1 MQSTPSMAWPLV
13 SPELQRSLDGTK
25 EGVVL
30 EALGLGKHTLSPPP
44 ISPHIFPYLPIF
56 DVRSRTCTA
65 HCAFTQ
71 LRERSGVAGPVRPQ
85 RRPCHDPGEEGCV
98 RGTPRSHVNGLPRQ
112 AVDRET

>member
-44 ISPHIFPYLPIF
+44 ISPHIFPYLPICCSVT
-56 DVRSRTCTA
+56 DL
-65 HCAFTQ
+65 HCALCLYPT
-71 LRERSGVAGPVRPQ
+71 SGEKRRRWAGSPPKAA
-85 RRPCHDPGEEGCV
+85 
-98 RGTPRSHVNGLPRQ
+98 LP
-112 AVDRET
+112 